1 MRTKFDRE
9 NGAKFGPKCCEIK
22 QLRPNICY
30 EFSEQYQ
37 LGTIL
42 QNSNLN
48 VVKTSTETSL
58 FWGCLSKCRSR
69 GFINL
74 LMGGLGRSGLFKIV
88 GISNNRSCQLLYLLV
103 LISASFL
110 GHIKLW
116 FNSLKYHSAEVVLHP
131 QKSHSNKCRSNERHT
146 GASEETIFRKFQ
158 SRFPT
163 TTRILL
169 HLSIFAKIF

>member
-1 MRTKFDRE
+1 MVM
-9 NGAKFGPKCCEIK
+9 C
-22 QLRPNICY
+22 
-30 EFSEQYQ
+30 
-37 LGTIL
+37 
-42 QNSNLN
+42 
-48 VVKTSTETSL
+48 
-58 FWGCLSKCRSR
+58 
-69 GFINL
+69 
-74 LMGGLGRSGLFKIV
+74 KIV
-88 GISNNRSCQLLYLLV
+88 THSDRCKIERMENNVGSCQLLYLLV

-169 HLSIFAKIF
+169 HLSIFAKIFFPLEWKLKILYGKSFCLRRWIEGWH